1 MRITEIEIKN
11 FRAFYGACHINLR
24 KKGKNLKNLLVY
36 GENGSGKSSL
46 YLALK
51 FFLESGEDDSYM
63 PKNHQNIFTKGD
75 DRYIKL
81 HLCTDQQSKERIYE
95 WSQSA
100 KEANDPLIIE
110 ASKAKGFLDYKDL
123 LETHY
128 VHRKSGSVNVF
139 DLLVENLLAN
149 TVSIITGRSLAED
162 WDDIQP
168 QSPSPNAIGQIA
180 ILEEQIENFNRELAS
195 RLEELQTKISEI
207 LDKFG
212 YDVALEFDFQ
222 GITYNRDKKILD
234 GEKIFLKV
242 KFFDREISE
251 HHNFLNEAKLSAIA
265 IAIYFSSILLQ
276 PDSELKILALDDV
289 LIGLDMSNR
298 LPVIDILK
306 EYFSGYQIF
315 FMTYDRAWYE
325 IVKQRTANSD
335 EWKYAEFYF
344 SKTDEYEIPIYA
356 ENLAYLKKA
365 REYFDANDYKA
376 CAVYLRT
383 AFEVAIK
390 KFCEKKNLK
399 VRYCENPKDLKSD
412 YFWQP
417 IKSGKRKDGTLFL
430 DQTLIDEIELYR
442 SIILNPLNHSRI
454 VSVAKKEISEAIEAV
469 ENLEVKLEELR
480 NAKI

>member
-11 FRAFYGACHINLR
+11 FRAFRGTYQIDLH
-24 KKGKNLKNLLVY
+24 KKGKNLLVY

-63 PKNHQNIFTKGD
+63 SKNYQNIFTSD
-75 DRYIKL
+75 DGRYIKL
-81 HLCTDQQSKERIYE
+81 HLRADKQSKEHIYE
-95 WSQSA
+95 WSQSV
-100 KEANDPLIIE
+100 KETNDPLIIG
-110 ASKAKGFLDYKDL
+110 ASKVKGFLDYKAL

-128 VHRKSGSVNVF
+128 VHRESGTVDVF
-139 DLLVENLLAN
+139 DLLIENLLAS
-149 TVSIITGRSLAED
+149 TVNDLTDRSLAED
-162 WDDIQP
+162 WADIQP
-168 QSPSPNAIGQIA
+168 PFPRRSAIYKIA
-180 ILEEQIENFNRELAS
+180 LLEEHIENFNRELAS
-195 RLEELQTKISEI
+195 RLEELQTKASEI

-212 YDVALEFDFQ
+212 YDVVLKFYFE
-222 GITYNRDKKILD
+222 GIKYNREKKTLDDKRIL
-234 GEKIFLKV
+234 LKV
-242 KFFDREISE
+242 EFFDKEISE
-251 HHNFLNEAKLSAIA
+251 YHHFLNEAKLSAIS
-265 IAIYFSSILLQ
+265 ISIYFSSILIQ

-306 EYFSGYQIF
+306 EYFSDYQIF

-325 IVKQRTANSD
+325 IVKQRMADS

-356 ENLAYLKKA
+356 EDRVYLEKA
-365 REYFDANDYKA
+365 KEYFNINDYKA
-376 CAVYLRT
+376 CAIYLRT

-390 KFCEKKNLK
+390 RFCDKKNLK
-399 VRYCENPKDLKSD
+399 VRYRENPKDLTSD
-412 YFWQP
+412 DFWQA
-417 IKSGKRKDGTLFL
+417 IKGGKTRNGDPLLEQILT
-430 DQTLIDEIELYR
+430 DEIELYR
-442 SIILNPLNHSRI
+442 SIILNPLSHSRI
-454 VSVAKKEISEAIEAV
+454 VSVVKKEISEAIEAV